1 MGLENLKSIFQEQLN
16 NSIEEFS
23 SNVIT
28 DVNGTKFTQFKTTPL
43 GELIGESPIQGMSWE
58 SLYDSNH
65 SPKDNPSHKGLIP
78 INYPNVS
85 RDNLNIRNSEDGRFG
100 FAGSGRTSV
109 ISAVGKLIG
118 KVPFLEGDVTEFLKD
133 TGKEPYIVSNIG
145 SGGRLINSNFLG
157 RGLPVERMLTDTV
170 RIGKFLTSPD
180 GLLFIGKQNIL
191 ALQQIPLTQDLNRTQ
206 LFNAGARDFGAK
218 FNLSY
223 KAFYNPLS
231 SLIST
236 FGRAGGGPAGKI
248 SKTEPG
254 LAGLISSIPGLDA
267 FGDVFDSAYPKFQTE
282 NYSEG
287 SQLANIIEF
296 GRAIDLQFAPK
307 TLFESDLRT
316 TDNNPRKDS
325 KFGDGKLFLGNKNP
339 YSPDLTNDG
348 YSIEDTFRPRDESSD
363 SKFGGDIQT
372 LLPFGAIKQK
382 SEEELKENKRDQYED
397 KLEDAFKEQSTD
409 WVQQKNGMPFYFKD
423 MRDGAFVSFRAY
435 IEGLTE
441 NIAPQYTSTQY
452 IGRSEPVYVY
462 GMAERDINFTLK
474 IFAQTKKELSSIY
487 KKMNRL
493 TSMCYPEYFTDETVN
508 YGNRMKP
515 PLTKLR
521 MGELFGTTNNELMGY
536 IKSLS
541 YNIDQSSPYEV
552 DNGKRVPMH
561 IIATIGYQVIHSTAP
576 QLKGVDGQEDY
587 KYYGYVGDTD
597 V

>member
-65 SPKDNPSHKGLIP
+65 SPKDNPSHKGLVP

-382 SEEELKENKRDQYED
+382 SEEELKENKRDQY
-397 KLEDAFKEQSTD
+397 
-409 WVQQKNGMPFYFKD
+409 
-423 MRDGAFVSFRAY
+423 
-435 IEGLTE
+435 GLTE